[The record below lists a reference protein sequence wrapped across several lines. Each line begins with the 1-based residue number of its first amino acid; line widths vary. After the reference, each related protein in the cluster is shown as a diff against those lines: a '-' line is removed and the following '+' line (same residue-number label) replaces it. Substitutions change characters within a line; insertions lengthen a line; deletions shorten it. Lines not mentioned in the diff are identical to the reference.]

1 MHGMEMEK
9 EDMASEV
16 SPKDKAKV
24 EMLHEQLMAIADKY
38 DMGMEELID
47 QCCEEEPGMPEEDSA
62 PEEESAPMDK
72 AKIALIVGRMRGHKG
87 E

>member
-1 MHGMEMEK
+1 MEMEK

-38 DMGMEELID
+38 DMGMEQLID
-47 QCCEEEPGMPEEDSA
+47 QCCEEEPGQPEEDMGA
-62 PEEESAPMDK
+62 EEESAPMDK
-72 AKIALIVGRMRGHKG
+72 AKIALIVGRMRGQKS